1 MSCDAFSSQWV
12 TSWPTERME
21 MTPIYDR
28 LRTLT
33 DCVRGLAVG
42 QYGEASEDVHWIA
55 DAVAGA
61 LAGQRWRLMGARTQ
75 TEARAYFVGI
85 VRRELGLTFVTAM
98 ARHRLQRE
106 PFVGMSRAALRAMR
120 DARGLATRRDRE
132 AALPDQW
139 VYDFFRHQA
148 PGGRGE
154 VMAARA

>member
-1 MSCDAFSSQWV
+1 MH
-12 TSWPTERME
+12 PE
-21 MTPIYDR
+21 
-28 LRTLT
+28 LRSHATLT
-33 DCVRGLAVG
+33 RV
-42 QYGEASEDVHWIA
+42 YGEASEDVHRIGDAAA
-55 DAVAGA
+55 DA

-75 TEARAYFVGI
+75 MEAHAYFAGTI
-85 VRRELGLTFVTAM
+85 RRELGLTFVIAM

-120 DARGLATRRDRE
+120 DARGLAARRERT

-154 VMAARA
+154 MLAARA